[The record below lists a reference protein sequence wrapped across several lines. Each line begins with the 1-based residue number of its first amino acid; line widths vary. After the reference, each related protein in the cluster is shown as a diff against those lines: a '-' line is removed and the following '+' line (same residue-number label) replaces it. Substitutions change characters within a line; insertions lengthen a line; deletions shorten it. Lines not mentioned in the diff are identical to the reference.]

1 MTSSNLSFEHKVQRL
16 KDVRLQL
23 LRLHKAL
30 LESERTVY
38 EQVYGH
44 IHSTGEFFQ
53 LVLSHE
59 WFSWLRPMSQ
69 FIARVDEAFD
79 AKEEPITAEQVDGF
93 LVEVQQLVQPAKG
106 GTPAEMRYFDA
117 IQRDPNIAL
126 MHADIAKLLK

>member
-1 MTSSNLSFEHKVQRL
+1 
-16 KDVRLQL
+16 
-23 LRLHKAL
+23 
-30 LESERTVY
+30 
-38 EQVYGH
+38 
-44 IHSTGEFFQ
+44 
-53 LVLSHE
+53 SHE